1 MGLDE
6 AQAGIRIARRCLK
19 GFLTGELRD
28 KMMGAGQG
36 AKMFQ
41 AQGVCTNLWRVKT
54 WLTQA
59 TGRGSLWLE
68 QSEKWGCRI

>member
-1 MGLDE
+1 
-6 AQAGIRIARRCLK
+6 
-19 GFLTGELRD
+19 
-28 KMMGAGQG
+28 MGAGQG

-68 QSEKWGCRI
+68 QSEKWGWRST